1 MAGTTPQK
9 KKLVYY
15 RLTNILPNEI
25 LIWLVVS
32 TPLKNISQLG
42 WLFPIYGNMKNVPNH
57 QPVVDVSENSLKI
70 RCPKIP
76 WLITILQGPASLSC
90 LSLSHVMDYG

>member
-42 WLFPIYGNMKNVPNH
+42 
-57 QPVVDVSENSLKI
+57 
-70 RCPKIP
+70 
-76 WLITILQGPASLSC
+76 
-90 LSLSHVMDYG
+90 